1 MPLVRNSVGTWLGIV
16 ALIALCLAPLANLS
30 DLTSLALV
38 YLKFG
43 LVILATFL
51 ARYRPGRPAAW
62 WFGFATL
69 GWASILIGGP
79 GNSMPQ
85 FSLSGRI
92 SFSDLCDSLGCS
104 VLDVLI
110 PDWRPASRRLP
121 YGINGPFF
129 HIRGVVQFWFL
140 IVAAT
145 AGGLLSLFVYDRQ
158 NRQRLDVEPAQ
169 ALGSANSL

>member
-16 ALIALCLAPLANLS
+16 ALMALCLAPLANLS

-38 YLKFG
+38 YVKFG
-43 LVILATFL
+43 LVIVATFL

-79 GNSMPQ
+79 GNSMGHIALT
-85 FSLSGRI
+85 SNADLGDLSGSVVVSLI
-92 SFSDLCDSLGCS
+92 AILFPNLAIGSPPNMKSFVHL
-104 VLDVLI
+104 
-110 PDWRPASRRLP
+110 
-121 YGINGPFF
+121 
-129 HIRGVVQFWFL
+129 RGVVQLWFL

-158 NRQRLDVEPAQ
+158 NRRPANIEP
-169 ALGSANSL
+169 LESLNLR